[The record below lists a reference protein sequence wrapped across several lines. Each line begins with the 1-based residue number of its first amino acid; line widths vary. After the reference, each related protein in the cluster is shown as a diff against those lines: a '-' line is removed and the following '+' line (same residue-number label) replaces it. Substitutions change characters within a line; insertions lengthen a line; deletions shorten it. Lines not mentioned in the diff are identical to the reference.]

1 MARQRGPHNDR
12 RSAGS
17 VALVDAVT
25 SSVIANSPFMVGV
38 SGHRDLEAEQLP
50 QLRAAVAD
58 FVRQLKEHL
67 PDTDL
72 HLIVGMAAGADL
84 LVAET
89 AVALGVEVEAVL
101 PMPLTHYASDFDAP
115 TLASLHQ
122 LLRHPRVRCMEL
134 SPPPGIAPAGEQHS
148 TAQRDA
154 LYANLTH
161 SLIRRSS
168 LLLALWD
175 GRVSQLPGGTA
186 DTVLRFLGVRND
198 EHAGP
203 ATLEFIDAP
212 DEADAAERVVYW
224 APTARSGSGA
234 SESHP
239 PCFLRATGEN
249 VLQMLRTMPALLRRQ
264 LAELNHYNVEFCQLT
279 EARRL
284 SQVRSLLSVLPVRL
298 PLSERRL
305 LADIDEQYGK
315 ADTLAVYFQ
324 RRSDRLFDLFAIMAF
339 TMGLAYLVYEK
350 LTESRLL
357 LIAYLLTLLTSLCVY
372 YVLQGRRWFGK
383 HLTYRALAETLRA
396 RFYLRLAGAD
406 QGVDATELLTLSGI
420 DRFRGFGWIA
430 FVLKGIEPP
439 QVPTS
444 PALEPEGR
452 DESGIEQ
459 SWIESQHAYFT
470 AKVARLERSS
480 RRVAR
485 LRRTLFVAILLVI
498 SVLFAFG
505 ESLHRIDMGLGVPL
519 RNMLMFS
526 MGALA
531 VLLGVWELHQD
542 KMATRELLWQYR
554 NQLRHFERARSQL
567 ARITTAR
574 RRRAVLAELGKDSL
588 MESYLWAIH
597 RYHRE
602 HEPPSASG
610 S

>member
-1 MARQRGPHNDR
+1 
-12 RSAGS
+12 
-17 VALVDAVT
+17 
-25 SSVIANSPFMVGV
+25 MVGV
-38 SGHRDLEAEQLP
+38 SGHRDLDAEQLP
-50 QLRAAVAD
+50 QLREAVAG
-58 FVRQLKEHL
+58 FVRQLKEYL

-72 HLIVGMAAGADL
+72 HLIVGMAEGADL

-101 PMPLTHYASDFDAP
+101 PMPLAHYASDFDAQ
-115 TLASLHQ
+115 TLASLTE
-122 LLRHPRVRCMEL
+122 LLRHPRVRSMEL

-148 TAQRDA
+148 PQQRDA
-154 LYANLTH
+154 LYANLTS

-186 DTVLRFLGVRND
+186 DTVLRFLGVRHD

-203 ATLEFIDAP
+203 ETFEFIDAP
-212 DEADAAERVVYW
+212 DEADAAERLVYW
-224 APTARSGSGA
+224 APTARSGNRA
-234 SESHP
+234 YESRS
-239 PCFLRATGEN
+239 PCFLLAAGEN
-249 VLQMLRTMPALLRRQ
+249 TLQMFGGMPALLRRQ
-264 LAELNHYNVEFCQLT
+264 LADLNHYNAEFRELT
-279 EARRL
+279 EAGRL
-284 SQVRSLLSVLPVRL
+284 PQANSLLSVLPVRL
-298 PLSERRL
+298 PVPERRL

-324 RRSDRLFDLFAIMAF
+324 RRSDRLFDLFAVMAF
-339 TMGLAYLVYEK
+339 AMGLAYLVYEK
-350 LTESRLL
+350 LTESRAL
-357 LIAYLLTLLTSLCVY
+357 LIAYLLTLLTSLGVY
-372 YVLQGRRWFGK
+372 YVLQGKRWFGK

-406 QGVDATELLTLSGI
+406 QGVDAAEVLTLSGI

-439 QVPTS
+439 EVPS
-444 PALEPEGR
+444 GSRREPEGR
-452 DESGIEQ
+452 DESGVEQ
-459 SWIESQHAYFT
+459 AWIESQHAYFT
-470 AKVARLERSS
+470 AKVARLEKSS
-480 RRVAR
+480 RRVRR
-485 LRRTLFVAILLVI
+485 LRRALFVAILLVI

-519 RNMLMFS
+519 RNIMMFS

-567 ARITTAR
+567 ALITSAR
-574 RRRAVLAELGKDSL
+574 RRRAVLAALGKDSL

-602 HEPPSASG
+602 HEPPAAGG

>member
-1 MARQRGPHNDR
+1 MHVANS
-12 RSAGS
+12 SA
-17 VALVDAVT
+17 
-25 SSVIANSPFMVGV
+25 IANSPFLVGV
-38 SGHRDLEAEQLP
+38 SGHRDLDAEQLP
-50 QLRAAVAD
+50 QLREAVSG

-72 HLIVGMAAGADL
+72 RLIIGMAAGADL
-84 LVAET
+84 LVAQT

-101 PMPLTHYASDFDAP
+101 PMPLTCHASDFDAEA
-115 TLASLHQ
+115 LAQLQ
-122 LLRHPRVRCMEL
+122 TLLRHPRVRCMEL
-134 SPPPGIAPAGEQHS
+134 SPPPGIAAAAEPHS
-148 TAQRDA
+148 AQQRDA
-154 LYANLTH
+154 LYANLT
-161 SLIRRSS
+161 STLIRRSS

-198 EHAGP
+198 EHPGP
-203 ATLEFIDAP
+203 TTVEFLEAP
-212 DEADAAERVVYW
+212 AEAEAAERLVYW
-224 APTARSGSGA
+224 APTARTGTGTCEPRS
-234 SESHP
+234 
-239 PCFLRATGEN
+239 PCFLQAAGEQT
-249 VLQMLRTMPALLRRQ
+249 LQMRVGMPELLRRQ
-264 LAELNHYNVEFCQLT
+264 LAELNHYNAEFRELT
-279 EARRL
+279 AAGRLARPH
-284 SQVRSLLSVLPVRL
+284 SLLGVLPVRFAVA
-298 PLSERRL
+298 ERRL

-324 RRSDRLFDLFAIMAF
+324 RRSDRLFDLFAVMAF

-350 LTESRLL
+350 LTESRVL
-357 LIAYLLTLLTSLCVY
+357 LIAYLLIFLTSLCVY

-406 QGVDATELLTLSGI
+406 HAVDAAELLALSGI

-439 QVPTS
+439 ETRVDRVRES
-444 PALEPEGR
+444 EAA
-452 DESGIEQ
+452 DESGVEQ
-459 SWIESQHAYFT
+459 AWIDSQHAYFT
-470 AKVARLERSS
+470 RKVASLERSS
-480 RRVAR
+480 RRVRA
-485 LRRTLFVAILLVI
+485 LRRALFVAILSVI

-505 ESLHRIDMGLGVPL
+505 DSLHRIDIGLGVPL

-526 MGALA
+526 MGTLA

-554 NQLRHFERARSQL
+554 NQLRHFEHARSQL
-567 ARITTAR
+567 ARISSPR
-574 RRRAVLAELGKDSL
+574 RRRAVLAALGKDSL

-602 HEPPSASG
+602 HEPPAAGG

>member
-1 MARQRGPHNDR
+1 
-12 RSAGS
+12 
-17 VALVDAVT
+17 
-25 SSVIANSPFMVGV
+25 MVGV

-50 QLRAAVAD
+50 QLRAVVAD

-89 AVALGVEVEAVL
+89 AVGLGVEVEAVL
-101 PMPLTHYASDFDAP
+101 PMPLAHYASDFDTP
-115 TLASLHQ
+115 TLESLRE

-134 SPPPGIAPAGEQHS
+134 SAPPGIAPAGEQHS
-148 TAQRDA
+148 PQQRDA
-154 LYANLTH
+154 LYANLTS

-186 DTVLRFLGVRND
+186 DTVLRFLGVRTD

-203 ATLEFIDAP
+203 ATLEFIHAS
-212 DEADAAERVVYW
+212 DESEAVERLVYW
-224 APTARSGSGA
+224 APTARSSGGA

-239 PCFLRATGEN
+239 PCFLLATGEN
-249 VLQMLRTMPALLRRQ
+249 TLHMLGGMPELLRRQ
-264 LAELNHYNVEFCQLT
+264 LAELNHYNAEFRELT
-279 EARRL
+279 EAGRL
-284 SQVRSLLSVLPVRL
+284 SQVGSLLSVLPVRL
-298 PLSERRL
+298 PVAERRL

-324 RRSDRLFDLFAIMAF
+324 RHSDRLFDLFAVMAF

-357 LIAYLLTLLTSLCVY
+357 LIAYLVTLLTSLGVY
-372 YVLQGRRWFGK
+372 YLLQRKRWFGK

-396 RFYLRLAGAD
+396 RFYLRLGGAD

-430 FVLKGIEPP
+430 FVLRGIEPP
-439 QVPTS
+439 EVPRS
-444 PALEPEGR
+444 PAREPEAR
-452 DESGIEQ
+452 DESGVEQ
-459 SWIESQHAYFT
+459 AWIESQHAYFT
-470 AKVARLERSS
+470 TKVARLERNS
-480 RRVAR
+480 RRVQR
-485 LRRTLFVAILLVI
+485 LRRALLVAILVVI
-498 SVLFAFG
+498 SLLFAFG

-519 RNMLMFS
+519 RNMLTFF
-526 MGALA
+526 MGTLA

-567 ARITTAR
+567 ACISTPR

-602 HEPPSASG
+602 HEPPAAGG